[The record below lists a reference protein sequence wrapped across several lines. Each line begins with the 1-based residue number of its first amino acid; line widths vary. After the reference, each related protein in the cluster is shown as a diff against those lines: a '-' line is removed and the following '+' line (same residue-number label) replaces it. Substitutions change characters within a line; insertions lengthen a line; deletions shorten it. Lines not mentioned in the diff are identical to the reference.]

1 VGARP
6 RRRDA
11 HRGEAPRDGAA
22 AAGGGLHKSNAV
34 DPQLESAWFQ
44 FQPLNLSSDI
54 LVSTFAFKLNA
65 LHRYTK
71 ALDSLQKLTEYTVHL
86 SELNTGEKE
95 S

>member
-1 VGARP
+1 M
-6 RRRDA
+6 
-11 HRGEAPRDGAA
+11 
-22 AAGGGLHKSNAV
+22 
-34 DPQLESAWFQ
+34 
-44 FQPLNLSSDI
+44 NLSSDI